1 MAFDAKKVL
10 QSGLAK
16 LSINATAEQQDQLLN
31 YLALLQKWNKAYNL
45 TAIRDPEQMLVKHI
59 LDSVAIQPY
68 VAATDLIDVGSGAGL
83 PGIPMTILNPE
94 LPVTTLDSN
103 GKKTR
108 FQHQVKIELGLA
120 NLEVVHGRV
129 EEFADRKFTQV
140 TSRAFASIEDMV
152 TLSSSLLADDGI
164 FLAMKGRYPD
174 SELESLPAEYQLLE
188 TYSLNVPGL
197 DEERHLLKIG
207 RA

>member
-1 MAFDAKKVL
+1 MAFDAKAQL
-10 QSGLAK
+10 QAGLAK
-16 LSINATAEQQDQLLN
+16 LAINATVEQQEQLLN
-31 YLALLQKWNKAYNL
+31 YLALLQKWNRAYNL

-68 VAATDLIDVGSGAGL
+68 VANTDLIDVGSGAGL
-83 PGIPMTILNPE
+83 PGIPIAILNPA

-129 EEFADRKFTQV
+129 EEFADRRFTQV

>member
-1 MAFDAKKVL
+1 MAFDAKKML

-83 PGIPMTILNPE
+83 PGIPMAILNPE